1 MKIEYFGKVY
11 VALMSGYFLISGFSA
26 LFDIDSKLSRIGLNA
41 VDLDGKVAFIL
52 IYCSLMVGIGL
63 SIILIAYLSKTWFYS
78 AALATS
84 ILCSF
89 ILFRFV
95 GSYMVGTVTELQLTY
110 MLTEAV
116 EAGIGMFLL
125 VKSNHVV
132 QASNKRVNN

>member
-1 MKIEYFGKVY
+1 MKIDYFGKVY

-63 SIILIAYLSKTWFYS
+63 SIILITYLSKTWFYS